1 LIQELVSG
9 IVITFGYAVKI
20 KHISIKLFL
29 LIAAGLLAG
38 ELFHTGI
45 SLRIHRRHLLT
56 RMEMNS
62 SRTSEVIRAS
72 IYHGMLENDKESI
85 RRTIETIG
93 HGEGVTAVRIYNK
106 QGNIIVS
113 TTNEEVG
120 RQVNMAAEA
129 CDGCHIPGRPL
140 PVKSEAKYS
149 RVYRQLNGVRQF
161 GVISPIKNEP
171 TCYNADCH
179 AHPPANTVLG
189 VLDVQVS
196 LASVDQSLMTE
207 TRQLVLLSGFTILF
221 VAGLAGFFLWRTVHA
236 PVHRLMEGTREVA
249 AGNLKHRT
257 DIQRE
262 DEIGRLAGSFNTMV
276 GSLESAQME
285 LRQWAGTLEEQV
297 ELKTNELEQIQRQ
310 ILQVEKIT
318 SLGRLSTT
326 AAHELNNPLASIL
339 NYSKLLLRELDRLD
353 LSEEAAKSIRTD
365 LAFIRDESKRCGEI
379 VKNLLLFARRT
390 GGSFE
395 QARVQDIV
403 ERSLML
409 VTHKMEMQNTELK
422 LNMEFSDDTITCDP
436 AQLQQAFVALLIN
449 ALEAMPHEGTLHFE
463 YISDDKTNQVEFRIA
478 DTGIGIPKEHLDHI
492 YEPFY
497 TTKHDSRSVGMGLSV
512 VYGIIRRH
520 KGTIS
525 ILSKENQ
532 GTTCIIRLPRDQ
544 TLAKEIEPVELIGTI

>member
-1 LIQELVSG
+1 M
-9 IVITFGYAVKI
+9 KI

-45 SLRIHRRHLLT
+45 SFSIHRKHLMD
-56 RMEMNS
+56 RMEMSS

-85 RRTIETIG
+85 GRTIETIG
-93 HGEGVTAVRIYNK
+93 QGEGVTAVRIYNK
-106 QGNIIVS
+106 LGNIIVS
-113 TTNEEVG
+113 TINEEVG
-120 RQVNMAAEA
+120 TQVNMAAEA
-129 CDGCHIPGRPL
+129 CDGCHIPGQPL
-140 PVKSEAKYS
+140 PVKSEAKYT
-149 RVYRQLNGVRQF
+149 RIYRQPSGIRQF
-161 GVISPIKNEP
+161 GIIRPIKNEP

-179 AHPPANTVLG
+179 AHPPTNTVLG

-207 TRQLVLLSGFTILF
+207 TRQLVFLSAASILI
-221 VAGLAGFFLWRTVHA
+221 VAGLAGFFLWRNIHA
-236 PVHRLMEGTREVA
+236 PVHRLLLGTREVA

-257 DIQRE
+257 VIRRE

-276 GSLESAQME
+276 ASLESAQKE
-285 LRQWAGTLEEQV
+285 LQQWADTLEEQV

-339 NYSKLLLRELDRLD
+339 NYSKLLIRELDRLN
-353 LSEEAAKSIRTD
+353 LSEEVAGSIYTD

-395 QARVQDIV
+395 QALVQDIV

-409 VTHKMEMQNTELK
+409 VTHKMEMQNIELK
-422 LNMEFSDDTITCDP
+422 LNMENHDDTINCDP

-449 ALEAMPHEGTLHFE
+449 ALEAMPQGGTLHFE
-463 YISDDKTNQVEFRIA
+463 YISEDKINQVEFKIA

-497 TTKHDSRSVGMGLSV
+497 TTKHDNRSVGMGLSV

-544 TLAKEIEPVELIGTI
+544 VLAEEVEPVEHTGTV